1 MLLWTIKIAV
11 LSLLLIYL
19 VHYLF
24 CFFTDMLTIPKV
36 KDLVNT
42 PAKEYDDMFKIIGSN
57 HGTNSETTSIDLL
70 PTESTPTQMK
80 DELKNFMKK
89 QLGNG
94 EPEALFGNDFLNND
108 YESNQNANSII
119 SF

>member
-42 PAKEYDDMFKIIGSN
+42 PAKEYDDMFKIIGTHNQQQSDV
-57 HGTNSETTSIDLL
+57 TNIDLL
-70 PTESTPTQMK
+70 PTDSTPTQMK
-80 DELKNFMKK
+80 EELKNFMKK
-89 QLGNG
+89 QLNGG
-94 EPEALFGNDFLNND
+94 EPEALFTNDFLNND
-108 YESNQNANSII
+108 VNSSSII

>member
-57 HGTNSETTSIDLL
+57 SNDFNATSIDLL
-70 PTESTPTQMK
+70 PSESTPTQMK

-89 QLGNG
+89 QLNG
-94 EPEALFGNDFLNND
+94 EPEALFSNDFLNND
-108 YESNQNANSII
+108 YEANQNANSII

>member
-42 PAKEYDDMFKIIGSN
+42 PAKEYDDMFKIIGANTTFDS
-57 HGTNSETTSIDLL
+57 TSIDLL

-89 QLGNG
+89 QLGG
-94 EPEALFGNDFLNND
+94 DQEPEALFTNDFLNND
-108 YESNQNANSII
+108 VNANSII